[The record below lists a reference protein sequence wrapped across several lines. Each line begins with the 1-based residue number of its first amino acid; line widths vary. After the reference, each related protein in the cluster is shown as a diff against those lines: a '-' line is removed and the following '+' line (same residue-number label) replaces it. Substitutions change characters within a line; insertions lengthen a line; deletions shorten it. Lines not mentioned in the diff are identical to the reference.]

1 MCLSAT
7 CSAVGEDCRIIA
19 IEYAVEESSS
29 SAFIDI
35 GLCCVFVEDAVE
47 SKDLILDL
55 FRGG

>member
-19 IEYAVEESSS
+19 IEDAVEEGSS

-47 SKDLILDL
+47 SKNLVFDL
-55 FRGG
+55 FR

>member
-7 CSAVGEDCRIIA
+7 CGAIGEDCRIVA
-19 IEYAVEESSS
+19 IEDAVEEGSS

-47 SKDLILDL
+47 SKNLVFDL
-55 FRGG
+55 FR